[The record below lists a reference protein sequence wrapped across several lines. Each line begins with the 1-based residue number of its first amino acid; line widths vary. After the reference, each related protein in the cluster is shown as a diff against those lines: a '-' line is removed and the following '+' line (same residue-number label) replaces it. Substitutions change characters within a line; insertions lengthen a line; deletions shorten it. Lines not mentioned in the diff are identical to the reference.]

1 MAQHNETGKAGET
14 AAKYYLISK
23 GYRIVETNYK
33 KRYGEIDIIVRK
45 GDTLIFVEVKTRKNA
60 DFGRGSEFVNAAR
73 QKRMRDVASVY
84 LAECEEPLSVRFD
97 IIEVYMEKKRL
108 FYSKPEIVHIENA
121 FY

>member
-1 MAQHNETGKAGET
+1 MAQHNETGKAGEKV
-14 AAKYYLISK
+14 AKYYLISK
-23 GYRIVETNYK
+23 GYQIVETNYK
-33 KRYGEIDIIVRK
+33 KSYGEIDIIARK
-45 GDTLIFVEVKTRKNA
+45 GDILAFVEVKTRKNA
-60 DFGRGSEFVNAAR
+60 DYGRGSEFVNAAR

-84 LAECEEPLSVRFD
+84 LAQLEEPLSVRFD